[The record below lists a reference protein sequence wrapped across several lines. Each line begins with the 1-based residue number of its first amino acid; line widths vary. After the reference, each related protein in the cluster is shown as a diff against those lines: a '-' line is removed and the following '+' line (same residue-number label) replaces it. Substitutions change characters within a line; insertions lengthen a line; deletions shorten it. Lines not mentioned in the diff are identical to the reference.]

1 MAVFNQE
8 AGQDC
13 IIEKSELD
21 RYLGEE
27 REVFV
32 EGEPFNVLEW
42 WKKNSSRYP
51 ILALMAKDALAIP
64 ISTVA
69 SESAFSTGGRVLDV
83 FRSSLTPTM
92 VEALICGQDWLK
104 ASTFLKNYEEDFQ
117 ELEEIEKGL
126 YIFLNST
133 LCFLLIS
140 VFLYLSINTFILFFV
155 RRRLS

>member
-1 MAVFNQE
+1 
-8 AGQDC
+8 
-13 IIEKSELD
+13 
-21 RYLGEE
+21 
-27 REVFV
+27 
-32 EGEPFNVLEW
+32 
-42 WKKNSSRYP
+42 
-51 ILALMAKDALAIP
+51 MAKEILAIP

-126 YIFLNST
+126 YIFQNST
-133 LCFLLIS
+133 LCFPLVG
-140 VFLYLSINTFILFFV
+140 VFLYLFINTFILFFF
-155 RRRLS
+155 RRRLF